1 MRGWQLVL
9 RLFWGLLALAVM
21 ANTAGIGSE
30 PSAANTE
37 TQTALGISVVYRANT
52 FAEQVA
58 QLKALGV
65 PAVMVRLET
74 LPSKGEWQE
83 AIETLEASGVE
94 WWLCL
99 EGLPLCDGWVS
110 APDQFRL
117 QGNAEGVYTVRMPVD
132 TPKTLV
138 ALSPADTPHLQTLSQ
153 LELSEGRAQIALGG
167 TEQSVLLLYPY
178 LKKALPD
185 LWEGWDRYRDQLF
198 ALLKVRAPKQ
208 GFKGWVIASPW
219 TPLSLSV
226 FPTSPVARA
235 EWHAYLKA
243 RYPQLVDLETA
254 WQISGSFKDH
264 ATASTL
270 IPLWRGARGVPFL
283 VAPDSSVDPVE
294 VEAPKSQFWSDYRL
308 FLATRWQSLIR
319 NLETALRSYT
329 PDVNLFC
336 LHPPTANE
344 PEMSLLYQELRNA
357 LWLPQE
363 SSARWRTLMVL
374 EAFQATRHPNP
385 LAMVCL
391 EGAHLPSE
399 RATLLQHTA
408 RELGYS
414 AVFWQIA
421 PDGSVSSEWWNALKS
436 TDSAPESPQFVPF
449 PRALWSLTSIQK
461 FRLGWWVPLDPAPNL
476 NLLGWGFEVAGFW
489 RVVEVQQTDKAGNL
503 IVEPQ
508 FEIYLWSPEGEREVV
523 LRRVDKSPL
532 SALDLNGQE
541 VKLDVRGDLVRF
553 RLGTTP
559 VRLRGF
565 AMLPYCESALSL
577 WSQRVQEL
585 LKRTGSQP
593 PEALKFQWENA
604 LEVYRKDREQG
615 YAMVRS
621 VWLDIERAFQ
631 PYRWLE
637 VEQAGTRTLGIARP
651 DPALSGGASWVFSS
665 LMPSAEYQVRF
676 KVRLRVA
683 GSHTLWLALRLPASG
698 SVEWQ
703 VHQETQGEQPVAQGT
718 VELSPDRAT
727 SPYADQFAWL
737 PIGTFG
743 AQPGDYLLTLRWLP
757 ADQPSVFSAEW
768 DALLI
773 APAGITP
780 RGILPP
786 SF

>member
-1 MRGWQLVL
+1 MQERRIGR
-9 RLFWGLLALAVM
+9 RLLMGLLALAM
-21 ANTAGIGSE
+21 MGNTAGRASE
-30 PSAANTE
+30 PPAHKTE
-37 TQTALGISVVYRANT
+37 AQTVLGISVVYRPDT
-52 FAEQVA
+52 FAEQIA
-58 QLKALGV
+58 HLKTLGV
-65 PAVMVRLET
+65 PAVMVRLES
-74 LPSKGEWQE
+74 LPNKERWQE
-83 AIETLEASGVE
+83 AMDILEASGMD

-99 EGLPLCDGWVS
+99 EGLPKCDGWVS

-117 QGNAEGVYTVRMPVD
+117 QGNAEGTYTVHMPAD
-132 TPKTLV
+132 TPRTLV
-138 ALSPADTPHLQTLSQ
+138 AVSPIDTPHLQTTSL
-153 LELSEGRAQIALGG
+153 LELSEGRAQMALGG

-178 LKKALPD
+178 LRKVLPD

-198 ALLKVRAPKQ
+198 ALLKARPPKQ
-208 GFKGWVIASPW
+208 GFKGWVITSPW
-219 TPLSLSV
+219 SALSLSG

-254 WQISGSFKDH
+254 WQISGSLKDH

-270 IPLWRGARGVPFL
+270 IPLWRGTRGVPLL
-283 VAPDSSVDPVE
+283 VAPDSADAPLE
-294 VEAPKSQFWSDYRL
+294 VETPKSQFWSDYRL

-319 NLETALRSYT
+319 NMETALRAYT
-329 PDVNLFC
+329 PEANLFC
-336 LHPPTANE
+336 LRPPTAHE
-344 PEMSLLYQELRNA
+344 PEMSLLYQELRSA
-357 LWLPQE
+357 LLLPQE
-363 SSARWRTLMVL
+363 STSRWRTMMVL
-374 EAFQATRHPNP
+374 EAFQATRQPNA
-385 LAMVCL
+385 LTLLCL
-391 EGAHLPSE
+391 EGTHLPSE

-414 AVFWQIA
+414 GVFWHVA
-421 PDGSVSSEWWNALKS
+421 PNSPLSQEWWNALKS
-436 TDSAPESPQFVPF
+436 TDSPPESPQFVPF
-449 PRALWSLTSIQK
+449 PRALWSMTSVQK
-461 FRLGWWVPLDPAPNL
+461 FRLGWWVPQDPAPNL
-476 NLLGWGFEVAGFW
+476 NLLAWGFETVGFW

-508 FEIYLWSPEGEREVV
+508 VEIFLWSPEGEREVV
-523 LRRVDKSPL
+523 LRRADRNPL
-532 SALDLNGQE
+532 NAFDLNGQE
-541 VKLDVRGDLVRF
+541 VKLEVRGEMVRF
-553 RLGTTP
+553 RLGATP

-565 AMLPYCESALSL
+565 AMLPYCESALNL

-585 LKRTGSQP
+585 LKRAGTQP
-593 PEALKFQWENA
+593 PESLKFQWENA

-615 YAMVRS
+615 YALVRS

-637 VEQAGTRTLGIARP
+637 AEQASARTVGTIRA

-665 LMPSAEYQVRF
+665 LMPSAEYQMRF

-683 GSHTLWLALRLPASG
+683 GSHTLWLALRLPVSG

-703 VHQETQGEQPVAQGT
+703 VHQEAMGEQPLAQGT

-727 SPYADQFAWL
+727 SAYADQFAWL
-737 PIGTFG
+737 PLGTFG
-743 AQPGDYLLTLRWLP
+743 AQPGDYWVTLRWLP